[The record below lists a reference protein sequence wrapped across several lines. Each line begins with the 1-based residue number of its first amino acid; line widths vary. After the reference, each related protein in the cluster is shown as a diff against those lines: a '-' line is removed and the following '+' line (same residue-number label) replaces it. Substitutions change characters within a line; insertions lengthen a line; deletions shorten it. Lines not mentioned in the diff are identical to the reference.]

1 MNTAKEIVNINGQE
15 SVRVFKKLLTEE
27 QEQECWLMFTEQK
40 LTRREIAEQ
49 LGVSRDTVSR
59 ALNNYNHREQE
70 QDG

>member
-1 MNTAKEIVNINGQE
+1 M
-15 SVRVFKKLLTEE
+15 FKKLLTPE

-59 ALNNYNHREQE
+59 ALNNHNHREQE